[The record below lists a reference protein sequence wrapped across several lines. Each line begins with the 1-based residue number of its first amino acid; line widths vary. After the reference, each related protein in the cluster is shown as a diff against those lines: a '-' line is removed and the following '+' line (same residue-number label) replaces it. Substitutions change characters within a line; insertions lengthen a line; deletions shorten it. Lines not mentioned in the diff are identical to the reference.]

1 MTPGE
6 WITLI
11 GLLLTFGLGVFNFV
25 RDTTRGRSI
34 GMLERG
40 NYLESVNKSVK
51 LANDRALEAEK
62 RADDL
67 EKRLGI
73 LESNLT
79 YRLTFD
85 VLLGAQPKVERVSI
99 ERFENVTP

>member
-11 GLLLTFGLGVFNFV
+11 LTFGLGVFNFI
-25 RDTTRGRSI
+25 RDTTRGKSM

-51 LANDRALEAEK
+51 LANERALEAEK

-73 LESNLT
+73 LESSLT

-85 VLLGAQPKVERVSI
+85 VVLGAQPKLERVSI
-99 ERFENVTP
+99 ERLENVSP